1 MAGTLSVQQIQG
13 LASAADPT
21 TVTIPAGHKLI
32 APGHVVQVV
41 SNFITTDFNTTSTSF
56 VSTGLSAS
64 ITPSSTSSKVFV
76 IMSMP
81 SWYIGADNAYATVFR
96 GSTNIGNGDYGL
108 MMVYN
113 TAVYAPSTTQVMDS
127 PSSTSSLTY
136 TVHVRSVGGSTTYA
150 SYPTYGHHTIT
161 VMEIAQ

>member
-1 MAGTLSVQQIQG
+1 MSKLFVDDIVEKTSGHGVQIAGLVPAAGSV
-13 LASAADPT
+13 A
-21 TVTIPAGHKLI
+21 
-32 APGHVVQVV
+32 QVV

-56 VSTGLSAS
+56 VSSGLSAS

-76 IMSMP
+76 IVSVP
-81 SWYIGADNAYATVFR
+81 SWYIGSDNAYATVLR

-113 TAVYAPSTTQVMDS
+113 SANYAPSTTQVMDS

-136 TVHVRSVGGSTTYA
+136 TVHVRSVGGGTTYV
-150 SYPTYGHHTIT
+150 SYPTYGHFTIT
-161 VMEIAQ
+161 LMEIAQ